1 MAAKKKPSA
10 ADPREALRHGP
21 PGPVYALDGD
31 ERLMVDEA
39 VAALK
44 AAAVPVHAADFNF
57 DAFNAREAKLARI
70 MEAAQTLPAFAQR
83 RMVLVTEAEHIDPE
97 GAQELLSYLES
108 PSPTTVLVLVAGGN
122 FDARTKLYKA
132 LEKAGA
138 AVRYARPTLREMPD
152 AVRARADA
160 MGLKVESGAVRALVD
175 ALGTDVSGAA
185 QALEVLSLYVGPG
198 SGRPITAADVASLIT
213 VTREENIFQLVDAIG
228 AKDKAAALAGL
239 HAMLSNE
246 QAHPL
251 QLLALVARHY
261 RNLMKTRAAQA
272 AGVPRDALGKL
283 VGVPPFAV
291 DKLIRQAKGYS
302 GRGLSDALGAI
313 TAADRA
319 LKGGRLESTR
329 AMERLVLQL
338 MS

>member
-1 MAAKKKPSA
+1 MAAKKKPQGP
-10 ADPREALRHGP
+10 DPREALKRGP
-21 PGPVYALDGD
+21 PRPVYALDGE

-44 AAAVPVHAADFNF
+44 AAAVPAHAADFNY

-70 MEAAQTLPAFAQR
+70 VEAAQTLPAFAQR
-83 RMVLVTEAEHIDPE
+83 RMVLVTDAEHIDPDN
-97 GAQELLSYLES
+97 AQELVTYLEDPS
-108 PSPTTVLVLVAGGN
+108 PSTVLVLVATGN
-122 FDARTKLYKA
+122 FDARTRLYKA

-138 AVRYARPTLREMPD
+138 TYRYGRPTLREMPD

-160 MGLKVESGAVRALVD
+160 LGLRVEPGAVRALVD

-185 QALEVLSLYVGPG
+185 QALEVLALYVGPD
-198 SGRPITAADVASLIT
+198 SGRPIRAEDVARMIT
-213 VTREENIFQLVDAIG
+213 VTKEENIFQLVDAIG
-228 AKDKAAALAGL
+228 ARDKAAAIQGL
-239 HAMLSNE
+239 HVMLSND

-261 RNLMKTRAAQA
+261 RNLMKARAAQA
-272 AGVPRDALGKL
+272 AGVDHDALPRL
-283 VGVPPFAV
+283 LGVPSFAL
-291 DKLIRQAKGYS
+291 DKMLRQARGYS
-302 GRGLSDALGAI
+302 GRALFDALAAI
-313 TAADRA
+313 AAADRA
-319 LKGGRLESTR
+319 LKGGRLEPVR

>member
-1 MAAKKKPSA
+1 MAARKKPSA
-10 ADPREALRHGP
+10 PDPREALRAGP
-21 PGPVYALDGD
+21 PGPIYALDGE
-31 ERLMVDEA
+31 ERVMVDEA

-44 AAAVPVHAADFNF
+44 AAAVPAHAADFNF

-70 MEAAQTLPAFAQR
+70 IEAAQTLPAFAQR
-83 RMVLVTEAEHIDPE
+83 RMVLVTDAEHLDPDK
-97 GAQELLSYLES
+97 ADELLAYLERPS
-108 PSPTTVLVLVAGGN
+108 PSTVLVLVATGN
-122 FDARTKLYKA
+122 FDARTRLYKA
-132 LEKAGA
+132 LEKTGVAY
-138 AVRYARPTLREMPD
+138 RYGRPSLREMPD

-160 MGLKVESGAVRALVD
+160 MGIKVESGAVRALVD

-185 QALEVLSLYVGPG
+185 QALEVLALYVGPD
-198 SGRPITAADVASLIT
+198 SGRPIRAEDVSRLIS

-228 AKDKAAALAGL
+228 AKDKAGALQGL
-239 HAMLSNE
+239 HAMLDSE

-272 AGVPRDALGKL
+272 SGVPREGLGSA
-283 VGVPPFAV
+283 VGVPPFVV

-302 GRGLSDALGAI
+302 GRGLADALGHIA
-313 TAADRA
+313 AADRA
-319 LKGGRLESTR
+319 LKGGRLEGTR